1 MLWRKNIDILL
12 MLVLSIFLVI
22 FSIIDNVTSSSLLY
36 TYQERTTTAIT
47 LFVSINFAN
56 IAIQLCILYVYF
68 KSGTKFLTGRRKN
81 TLYFYILPFLFLYSI
96 ISSLIFHSIVFE
108 HRYLLSMFLASVLA
122 SLITSMTILS
132 ILIYRLAQ
140 WYHNNHNIFILFFVC
155 SFLLFFV
162 VVVLGLLS
170 IVSELDKRVTTI
182 NAESNPW
189 NKTSLKKI
197 IYLDYFKLF
206 NFIMFGF
213 TWIGTSLLL
222 KNYVY
227 NYLRNGR
234 KVYWLL
240 VGSPGFYYI
249 LTSDFFTTY
258 LNNLVNEFPFLFYF
272 MTYIVGS
279 AKQVSGIFFGLLF
292 LVISKNTLNVNLK
305 KNLIILASGVII
317 LYSSIQIS
325 IIQILPFPPFGLVT
339 YSIMPLST
347 FMIYWGLYNSSQ
359 IIANDTKFLQ
369 EIRTRLKFRS
379 SSFMENVGSA
389 ELKIQLEN
397 SVRHLID
404 KVDDKKGIESSN
416 LTKGQVDDYIN
427 DVIREIQEEKKKN

>member
-1 MLWRKNIDILL
+1 M
-12 MLVLSIFLVI
+12 
-22 FSIIDNVTSSSLLY
+22 
-36 TYQERTTTAIT
+36 
-47 LFVSINFAN
+47 
-56 IAIQLCILYVYF
+56 
-68 KSGTKFLTGRRKN
+68 
-81 TLYFYILPFLFLYSI
+81 
-96 ISSLIFHSIVFE
+96 
-108 HRYLLSMFLASVLA
+108 
-122 SLITSMTILS
+122 
-132 ILIYRLAQ
+132 
-140 WYHNNHNIFILFFVC
+140 
-155 SFLLFFV
+155 